1 MPPGHI
7 ELSADVPGVTK
18 YARTWWLLA
27 SGWHDG
33 FPGTSYDG
41 QGLTC
46 GDLEARLP
54 RWLRFPGSRPVVWC

>member
-27 SGWHDG
+27 SGWHDS

-41 QGLTC
+41 QGLAS

-54 RWLRFPGSRPVVWC
+54 R